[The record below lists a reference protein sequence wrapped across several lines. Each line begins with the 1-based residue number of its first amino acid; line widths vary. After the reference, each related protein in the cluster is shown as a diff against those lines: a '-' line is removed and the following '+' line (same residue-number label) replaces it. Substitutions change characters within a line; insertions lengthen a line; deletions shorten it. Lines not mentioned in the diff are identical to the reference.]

1 MLREKFWE
9 VARRLGVKTIVAK
22 KILADSGF
30 IVKSNF
36 TQMSDEMINT
46 LMVALDA
53 QAEAKDKPEPEPTKP
68 LDVEVSQK
76 VDGDIVEEVIFF
88 SPSRCHDIAYKKEVY
103 FPGTPKIKDAAQSI
117 RFDDYEYRTSDP
129 EEIEFIKSTR
139 SFKVRSTS
147 YPKGKI
153 RIVTEGELGR
163 LKMARQPKV
172 TGIKSTGGEKLND
185 SLINVV

>member
-1 MLREKFWE
+1 MLREKFYE
-9 VARRLGVKTIVAK
+9 VAKRLGVKTTEAK
-22 KILADSGF
+22 QILAELGF
-30 IVKSNF
+30 EVKSNF
-36 TQMSDEMINT
+36 TKISDEAINA

-53 QAEAKDKPEPEPTKP
+53 RAEVKDVPEPATKP
-68 LDVEVSQK
+68 LDVRADQK
-76 VDGDIVEEVIFF
+76 VDGNVAEEVIFF

-129 EEIEFIKSTR
+129 EKIAHIKSTR

-153 RIVTEGELGR
+153 RIVTEGDLAK
-163 LKMARQPKV
+163 LKIARQPKV
-172 TGIKSTGGEKLND
+172 TEVKSTGDKAMAGDPMPEA
-185 SLINVV
+185 I